1 MKNENISIYLKFKIG
16 NKTYYYDYIED
27 KLKDYYSIKRF
38 GKTRNDFL
46 QVNNIVN
53 YGNYAV
59 EISKLK
65 ILYSEHDA
73 IKKMVNNFMGKISIM
88 LKERYEK
95 KVHSK

>member
-27 KLKDYYSIKRF
+27 KIKDYYSIRRF

-46 QVNNIVN
+46 QVDNGVN
-53 YGNYAV
+53 YGV

-88 LKERYEK
+88 LKARYE